1 MSSDN
6 ESTKGGS
13 PAKTEKKAVV
23 FTDREEMVLKVA
35 WRCLKSGPPEIDIEK
50 LTKAAG
56 FNTQKTCS
64 NMWSG
69 LKKKL
74 LTDVDGNALPTAPGR
89 HRLFHN
95 LSNSL
100 TTSAIATPKPTK
112 GKKGTATPA
121 KKRAKKDVDDD
132 EDDED
137 EGRSIAKKTKPSP
150 VKKVLIKAEDSDEE

>member
-74 LTDVDGNALPTAPGR
+74 LTDVDGNALPTAP
-89 HRLFHN
+89 
-95 LSNSL
+95 
-100 TTSAIATPKPTK
+100 ATPKPTK

-132 EDDED
+132 ED

-150 VKKVLIKAEDSDEE
+150 VKKVLVKAEDSDEE

>member
-35 WRCLKSGPPEIDIEK
+35 WRCLKSGPPEINIEK

-74 LTDVDGNALPTAPGR
+74 LTDVDGNALPTAP
-89 HRLFHN
+89 
-95 LSNSL
+95 
-100 TTSAIATPKPTK
+100 ATPKPTK

-137 EGRSIAKKTKPSP
+137 EGRSIAKKPKPSP
-150 VKKVLIKAEDSDEE
+150 VKKVLVKAEDPDEE

>member
-23 FTDREEMVLKVA
+23 FTEREEMVLKVA

-56 FNTQKTCS
+56 FNTQKACS

-74 LTDVDGNALPTAPGR
+74 LTDVDGNALPTAP
-89 HRLFHN
+89 
-95 LSNSL
+95 
-100 TTSAIATPKPTK
+100 ATPKPTK

-150 VKKVLIKAEDSDEE
+150 VKKVLVKAEDSDEE

>member
-1 MSSDN
+1 
-6 ESTKGGS
+6 
-13 PAKTEKKAVV
+13 
-23 FTDREEMVLKVA
+23 
-35 WRCLKSGPPEIDIEK
+35 
-50 LTKAAG
+50 
-56 FNTQKTCS
+56 
-64 NMWSG
+64 MWSG

-74 LTDVDGNALPTAPGR
+74 LTDVDGNALSAAPGR

-95 LSNSL
+95 LSNFL
-100 TTSAIATPKPTK
+100 TTSAIAYPKPTK

-150 VKKVLIKAEDSDEE
+150 VKKVLVKAEDSDEE